1 MELEPTAAIEN
12 ISLMILFII
21 VIDTISHIAIY
32 YDRSCA

>member
-12 ISLMILFII
+12 ISLIILFN
-21 VIDTISHIAIY
+21 VAIDTISYIVIY